1 MTVQETITAAGWFT
15 GCIPVEPFFLDLCA
29 PQQPNRATDADAK
42 EYQIAG
48 VTALFEAF
56 ISGDFSLLLRS
67 LLGFLRFG

>member
-1 MTVQETITAAGWFT
+1 MQRST
-15 GCIPVEPFFLDLCA
+15 
-29 PQQPNRATDADAK
+29 K
-42 EYQIAG
+42 IAG